1 MNVIIVGGGMTGAT
15 LALTIASLSRGQL
28 QVSLI
33 EAAEPTREHPGFD
46 ARAIALAY
54 GTCQRLQ
61 QVGIWPALQHCVTP
75 ITHVHVSDRGN
86 SGFTNIRAS
95 DYDISALGNVIEL
108 HDAGIHLFELL
119 KQSPNIKLYC
129 PAKVNS
135 IERLENSVV
144 VSLNNG
150 EKLTGELLV
159 AADGSHSAIAQA
171 CNIPFKRRSYEQTAI
186 IANVLTSEHPQGMA
200 FERFTQYGPLALLPM
215 SEGRSSL
222 VWCHPLEKQ
231 SDVNNWSQHEF
242 LQQLQKAFGWRLGK
256 MLETGQRH
264 SYPLALSTASR
275 QISHRLAL
283 VGNASQTLHPIAGQ
297 GFNLGMRDVMA
308 LAQVISIAAT
318 SGQDIGSYQV
328 LAQYQQQRQA
338 DRETTIGLT
347 DGLVRLFANDYLPLK
362 IGRNLGLKTME
373 RLSPMRDLF
382 ARQTLGWVA
391 QSPLAD

>member
-1 MNVIIVGGGMTGAT
+1 MNVIIVGGGMAGAI
-15 LALTIASLSRGQL
+15 LALAISSLSRGQL

-33 EAAEPTREHPGFD
+33 EAVEPTQEHPGFD

-54 GTCQRLQ
+54 GTCQRLNQ
-61 QVGIWPALQHCVTP
+61 IDVWSALKHCVTP
-75 ITHVHVSDRGN
+75 ITHVHVSDRGL
-86 SGFTNIRAS
+86 SGFVNIRAN
-95 DYDISALGNVIEL
+95 DYDIPALGNVIEL
-108 HDAGIHLFELL
+108 HDAGIHLFDLL

-129 PAKVNS
+129 PAKVHS
-135 IERLENSVV
+135 VERLETSVIV
-144 VSLNNG
+144 TLDNG

-171 CNIPFKRRSYEQTAI
+171 CNIPYQRQSYGQVAI
-186 IANVLTSEHPQGMA
+186 IANVLTSEHPQGRA
-200 FERFTQYGPLALLPM
+200 FERFTEHGPLALLPM

-231 SDVNNWSQHEF
+231 SEINRWSQNEF
-242 LQQLQKAFGWRLGK
+242 LQHLQKAFGWRLGK

-264 SYPLALSTASR
+264 SYPLALSTSSR
-275 QISHRLAL
+275 QVSHRLAL

-297 GFNLGMRDVMA
+297 GFNLGMRDVMT
-308 LAQVISIAAT
+308 LAQIISEAAV
-318 SGQDIGSYQV
+318 SGQDIGAYNV
-328 LAQYQQQRQA
+328 LAQYQQQRHA
-338 DRETTIGLT
+338 DRETTIGIT

-362 IGRNLGLKTME
+362 IGRNLGLMTME
-373 RLSPMRDLF
+373 ILPPMRDLF